1 MGPVIS
7 AQSKD
12 RIESLIAKGESEG
25 ARIRVDGRGRKITGF
40 ENGTFVAPTILEN
53 LTPASEIAK
62 TEIFGPVLGVMPAAT
77 IDEAIALVN
86 SSAYGNMAC
95 LFTASGANARKFRYE
110 AQVGNIGINVGVA
123 APMAYF
129 PFSGW
134 KESFFGDLHAQGRDA
149 VQFFTQE
156 KVVVERWPPEWSR
169 KF

>member
-1 MGPVIS
+1 MIH
-7 AQSKD
+7 ADRK
-12 RIESLIAKGESEG
+12 RIERLIAQAESEG
-25 ARIRVDGRGRKITGF
+25 AKIAVDGRGKKVAGY
-40 ENGTFVAPTILEN
+40 ESGTFVSPTILRD
-53 LTPASEIAK
+53 LPRASEIAR

-77 IDEAIALVN
+77 IDEAIALIN
-86 SSAYGNMAC
+86 GGAYGNMAC
-95 LFTASGANARKFRYE
+95 LFTASGASARKFRYE
-110 AQVGNIGINVGVA
+110 AEVGNVGINVGVA

-156 KVVVERWPPEWSR
+156 KVVVERWPAEWSR